1 MTSTI
6 TSPGVEAVRRDARRG
21 TRTRGS
27 GHEVRRSTR
36 ARGTWFR
43 WQPAWLFVL
52 PSLAIILVF
61 IVYPIT
67 QSLWYSLH
75 NWRIGAIQQEWVGFS
90 NYIELFAD
98 ERFWN
103 ALRITIVFSVASVVG
118 QMVLGYWAAS
128 ALLRDTM
135 LNRLVRSIFF
145 FPTIVALATIG
156 LVWRFLLDPSIGF
169 VGGVASAM
177 GAEPVGWLQD
187 PQLALWTV
195 IVVSVWKNLG
205 FTMVIVLAGLKGV
218 PAHLYEAA
226 RIDGA
231 TGAQLTRYVTLPSIR
246 PTLLFTT
253 MILTINSLQVFDLV
267 YVMTNGGPL
276 FSTDTLVT
284 MMFREGFSNFD
295 IGYASAVAWVLFV
308 LIMIL
313 SALQLRL
320 FRYRDVD

>member
-1 MTSTI
+1 MQRLVTS
-6 TSPGVEAVRRDARRG
+6 SSLPSAVGVAPVGRRG
-21 TRTRGS
+21 
-27 GHEVRRSTR
+27 RRIR
-36 ARGTWFR
+36 F
-43 WQPAWLFVL
+43 QPAWLFAF

-67 QSLWYSLH
+67 QSFWYSLH
-75 NWRIGAIQQEWVGFS
+75 NWRIGADAQEWLGLG
-90 NYIELFAD
+90 NYLRLFDDEL
-98 ERFWN
+98 FWN
-103 ALRITIVFSVASVVG
+103 ALRVTFVFAIVSVVA
-118 QMVLGYWAAS
+118 QIALGYWAAT
-128 ALLRDTM
+128 ALLRDTWF
-135 LNRLVRSIFF
+135 NRVVRSIFF

-156 LVWRFLLDPSIGF
+156 LVWRFLLDPSIGL
-169 VGGVASAM
+169 VGGLAAAF
-177 GAEPVGWLQD
+177 GAEPIPWLQD
-187 PQLALWTV
+187 TTRALPTV
-195 IVVSVWKNLG
+195 IFVSVWKNLG
-205 FTMVIVLAGLKGV
+205 FTMVILLAGLQGV

-226 RIDGA
+226 RLDGA
-231 TGAQLTRYVTLPSIR
+231 SGFQLTRYVTLPSMR

-284 MMFREGFSNFD
+284 MMFREGFENFD
-295 IGYASAVAWVLFV
+295 IGYASAIAWVLFL